1 MVGCVAE
8 NKVDAISYPENFR
21 SIAQSMESR
30 GSCNDVKSSENKLRT
45 NIIQVRILTHSQL
58 KILTMTKDDL
68 LLIRDFTSTDEKR
81 EISGDFGYQK
91 DTVSAVIRGDR
102 RVTDDNKPM
111 FDKLLEKAKENQ
123 EQKQLQK

>member
-1 MVGCVAE
+1 
-8 NKVDAISYPENFR
+8 
-21 SIAQSMESR
+21 
-30 GSCNDVKSSENKLRT
+30 
-45 NIIQVRILTHSQL
+45 
-58 KILTMTKDDL
+58 MTKDDL

-81 EISGDFGYQK
+81 EIAGDFGYQK

-123 EQKQLQK
+123 NQKQLQK

>member
-1 MVGCVAE
+1 MAE
-8 NKVDAISYPENFR
+8 NKVDAKSILENFR

-30 GSCNDVKSSENKLRT
+30 GCCNDVKSSENKLST

-58 KILTMTKDDL
+58 KISTMTKDDL

-81 EISGDFGYQK
+81 DIAGDFGYQK

-102 RVTDDNKPM
+102 RVTEDNRPM
-111 FDKLLEKAKENQ
+111 FNKLLEKATENKKQ
-123 EQKQLQK
+123 TQLQK